1 MRFSSN
7 IASLRPSATLALAAR
22 ARRLAEE
29 GRSIVDLSAGE
40 PAFGT
45 PPYAAEAGIR
55 AIREGRTDYPPT
67 QGIPALRRAI
77 VDYLRETVVRA
88 PDDPAAVL
96 VSAGVKQA
104 LFNAVYCLF
113 GPGDEVLVPAPY
125 WPTYPTLVEL
135 AGATPVVVETAWEEG
150 FQLEVDA
157 LERART
163 DRTRG
168 LLLNSPGNPTGTVY
182 GRDRLARI
190 LAWAGEHDLWV
201 LSDEIYRRLH
211 FADGPAPSVF
221 DVEDRPERVVLF
233 DGVSKAF
240 CMTGWRIGYAVGPA
254 PLIAK
259 ATALQSQTTSGAVTP
274 SQHAAAAAL
283 GEAAAR
289 EAAVEGLL
297 ERLRRTRDMG
307 AAVLADLP
315 GLEFRPPAGAIYFY
329 LRLTGEEPSLQVA
342 ERLLMEAGVAAIP
355 GEPFGSP
362 GHLRL
367 NLAVAPETM
376 DEGLSR
382 LRRFFTEVRP

>member
-1 MRFSSN
+1 MRFSPN

-45 PPYAAEAGIR
+45 PAYAAEAGIR
-55 AIREGRTDYPPT
+55 AIREGHTDYPPT

-77 VDYLRETVVRA
+77 VDYLRETVARA
-88 PDDPAAVL
+88 PDDPATVL

-168 LLLNSPGNPTGTVY
+168 LLLNSPGNPTGAVY

-190 LAWAGEHDLWV
+190 LSWAGEHDLWV

-274 SQHAAAAAL
+274 AQHAAAAAL
-283 GEAAAR
+283 GDAAAR

-342 ERLLMEAGVAAIP
+342 ERLLMEAGVATIP

-382 LRRFFTEVRP
+382 LRRFFTEARP